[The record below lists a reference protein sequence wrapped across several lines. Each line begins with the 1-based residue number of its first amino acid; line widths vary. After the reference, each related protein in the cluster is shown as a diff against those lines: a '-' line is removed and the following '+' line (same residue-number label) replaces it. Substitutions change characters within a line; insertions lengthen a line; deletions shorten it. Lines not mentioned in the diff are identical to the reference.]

1 MNKKQSMFIV
11 KSEAFSQLKVQRFLH
26 LPNSN
31 NKSVMNGPYFNKM
44 ISVVSLL
51 GAAIKLTSMHPRRRR
66 FMRFSS

>member
-31 NKSVMNGPYFNKM
+31 NKSVMNDPYSFSINKM
-44 ISVVSLL
+44 ISVVSLS
-51 GAAIKLTSMHPRRRR
+51 GAAIKLTSMHP
-66 FMRFSS
+66 

>member
-1 MNKKQSMFIV
+1 MDKKQSMFIV

-44 ISVVSLL
+44 ISSSFRCCNKVNVH
-51 GAAIKLTSMHPRRRR
+51 ASMKKKVYEV
-66 FMRFSS
+66 